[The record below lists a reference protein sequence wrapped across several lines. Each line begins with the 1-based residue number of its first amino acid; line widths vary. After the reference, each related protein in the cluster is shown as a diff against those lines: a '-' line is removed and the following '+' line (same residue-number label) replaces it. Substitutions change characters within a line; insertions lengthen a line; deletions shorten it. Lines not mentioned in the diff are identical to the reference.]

1 MVYCAHGVI
10 KLEPLSGNLYNE
22 SLAALLEAIS
32 TSFSEAHTESIKNMA
47 AALVALTEQ
56 TKEILSDTH
65 FAEAAAA
72 MTKLQAPDS
81 VQISTITSMLT
92 AFAKAASRDYIGDF
106 TYAFDAP
113 FPSIAKAVE
122 AAEEA
127 LPLVSFDQAE
137 EPPIFP
143 LPEEARTKKSWW
155 TFERVMALLSLLI
168 TIYFGILHSMPDKQM
183 SKIIEQN
190 SEIIENQKDEL
201 DESKESDQQIREALQ
216 DLSECISN
224 LTEELDALR
233 EQPNAL
239 HDVGDDSNNLTD
251 SEAHTDA
258 ADRENQD
265 TQGEN

>member
-1 MVYCAHGVI
+1 M

-32 TSFSEAHTESIKNMA
+32 NSFSEVHTESIKNMA
-47 AALVALTEQ
+47 SALVAISEQ
-56 TKEILSDTH
+56 TKKILSDTH

-92 AFAKAASRDYIGDF
+92 AFAEAASRDYIADF

-113 FPSIAKAVE
+113 SPSIAKAVE

-143 LPEEARTKKSWW
+143 LPEEARAKKSWW
-155 TFERVMALLSLLI
+155 TFDRVLALLSLLV
-168 TIYFGILHSMPDKQM
+168 TIYFGILQSLPSEQM
-183 SKIIEQN
+183 SEMIEQN
-190 SEIIENQKDEL
+190 NEIIENQEEEL
-201 DESKESDQQIREALQ
+201 EELRESNQQIREILQ
-216 DLSECISN
+216 NLTDSISD

-239 HDVGDDSNNLTD
+239 HDVGDDSNNLAD
-251 SEAHTDA
+251 SEAHADA
-258 ADRENQD
+258 ADREDQD